1 MMTREVKR
9 ERMTTETEGSP
20 IGFKD
25 LPNEVNEALTL
36 LWNYADDGC
45 FSSRT
50 KQECDDEGYECIA
63 DSAYYI
69 TFVIS
74 HRKENK

>member
-1 MMTREVKR
+1 VTR
-9 ERMTTETEGSP
+9 ETEGSAV
-20 IGFKD
+20 GFMN
-25 LPNEVNEALTL
+25 LPDEVNKALTL

-50 KQECDDEGYECIA
+50 KQECDDEGYKCIA
-63 DSAYYI
+63 ESAYYI

-74 HRKENK
+74 HRKEKR